1 MSGTESSEPE
11 VMSASEVRQ
20 HFGEVVNR
28 VARGEGR
35 VIVEK
40 NGAPAVGVVS
50 MEDVRRLRN
59 QDDEIVA
66 RKSLLTDFQA
76 LFEGIPDDELERET
90 ERALEEVRAERRAAR
105 RRPVGSTS

>member
-1 MSGTESSEPE
+1 MSKTNSNEPT
-11 VMSASEVRQ
+11 VMSASDVRQ

-50 MEDVRRLRN
+50 MEDVRQLRTR
-59 QDDEIVA
+59 DERMA
-66 RKSLLTDFQA
+66 ERQA
-76 LFEGIPDDELERET
+76 KLRELQSYYDQFPADEWEREV
-90 ERALEEVRAERRAAR
+90 EKAFEEMREERRAGR
-105 RRPVGSTS
+105 QVEVGVE